1 MLFRVELVLESGQ
14 SVFFGLLLLRELVNP
29 IFVGLFTGFMV
40 LQPLKDDGFL
50 FNEGSRLDG
59 LSVLT
64 FKRIYIQF
72 ISSYYGRWDGQ
83 R

>member
-1 MLFRVELVLESGQ
+1 
-14 SVFFGLLLLRELVNP
+14 
-29 IFVGLFTGFMV
+29 MV
-40 LQPLKDDGFL
+40 LKPLKDDGFL
-50 FNEGSRLDG
+50 FNEGSCLDG
-59 LSVLT
+59 LSVSCGQT